1 MTDGSGSAA
10 PIRVGIVGCGEIT
23 QLMHLPFL
31 DESPDYVVTA
41 LCDLSLGTAQGLAER
56 YRVPGVYTDSDDLM
70 ADPDVDA
77 VFVCSY
83 DHAGVALAA
92 IAAGKHVLVEK
103 PLAFTPAEGRE
114 VAAAAEASD
123 RVAMVGY
130 MKLFDPGFRTGLDR
144 VAAGGPA
151 RRKQMHN
158 LAGRFDAY
166 RAYYDQ
172 LRVHD
177 IPAGV
182 LESSKQ
188 EVDDRI
194 GDHLGDHRE
203 WTELYTMLLMLGAH
217 DLAVVREAFGAPT
230 GVPFAASRGQ
240 NELTAIV
247 DYPDG
252 VPLVFEIGVGTRYDW
267 WDEWLS
273 VDSDTAQVRVEFS
286 HPYIKYSTTNVA
298 LRESRDG
305 SESRAVITPPA
316 LDPFRLELAHFAD
329 AIRTGAPVLSTIE
342 GGLQDLELATALIRA
357 LPPQPPAGGSS
368 AS

>member
-1 MTDGSGSAA
+1 MTDA

-31 DESPDYVVTA
+31 DESPNFVVIA
-41 LCDLSLGTAQGLAER
+41 LCDLSEGTAKGLAAR
-56 YRVPGVYTDSDDLM
+56 YRVPKVYTDSGELA

-83 DHAGVALAA
+83 DHAGVALQA

-114 VAAAAEASD
+114 VAAAAASAGV
-123 RVAMVGY
+123 VAMVGY
-130 MKLFDPGFRTGLDR
+130 MKLFDPGFRSGLDLI
-144 VAAGGPA
+144 AAGGPV

-158 LAGRFDAY
+158 LAGRFDSY
-166 RAYYDQ
+166 RSYYDQ

-177 IPAGV
+177 IPDGV
-182 LESSKQ
+182 LERSKQ
-188 EVDDRI
+188 EVDERI
-194 GDHLGDHRE
+194 ADHLGEHGE

-217 DLAVVREAFGAPT
+217 DLAVIREAFGEPV
-230 GVPFAASRGQ
+230 GVPFATSRGQ

-267 WDEWLS
+267 WDEWLA
-273 VDSDTAQVRVEFS
+273 VDSDTAQVRVDFS
-286 HPYIKYSTTNVA
+286 HPYIKYSTTDVA

-305 SESRAVITPPA
+305 NESRATIIPPA
-316 LDPFRLELAHFAD
+316 LDPFRVELAHFAD
-329 AIRTGAPVLSTIE
+329 AIRNGTPVRSTIE
-342 GGLQDLELATALIRA
+342 GGLQDLELATALITA
-357 LPPQPPAGGSS
+357 LPPRPPRSGSGDEES
-368 AS
+368 